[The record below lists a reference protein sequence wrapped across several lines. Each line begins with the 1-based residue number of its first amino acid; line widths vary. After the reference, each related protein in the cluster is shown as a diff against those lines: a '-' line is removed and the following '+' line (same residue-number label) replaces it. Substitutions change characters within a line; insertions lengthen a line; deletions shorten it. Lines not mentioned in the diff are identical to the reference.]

1 MFPNG
6 TFEHFFPLC
15 VTCDGVICS
24 MKTIKKLAMSNI
36 HVNLGLFNYP
46 HANFDSSH
54 LFFFQKAA
62 ASFRWGNLGGYF
74 FNLVQKV

>member
-24 MKTIKKLAMSNI
+24 LKTIKKLAMSNI

-54 LFFFQKAA
+54 FFFFFKKLQQV
-62 ASFRWGNLGGYF
+62 LGGVITEGVF
-74 FNLVQKV
+74 FSI